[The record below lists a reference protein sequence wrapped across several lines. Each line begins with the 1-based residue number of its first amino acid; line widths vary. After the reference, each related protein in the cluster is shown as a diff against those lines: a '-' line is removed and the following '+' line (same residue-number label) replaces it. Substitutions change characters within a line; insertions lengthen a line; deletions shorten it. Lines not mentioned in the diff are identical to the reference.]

1 MGERENTGLAISAVG
16 HLVVLAVLAVVWLF
30 GLMSTKSASTPVIA
44 VDMISDSELSQIMAG
59 VKNAPQAPAPKPIVD
74 KIGEA
79 SPPVKD
85 PTPKVSDKP
94 EIAPSAAAPPP
105 PPPEAKPAE
114 AKPDKAEPKVDE
126 IAEALKR

>member
-94 EIAPSAAAPPP
+94 EIMPSAAEAAPPP
-105 PPPEAKPAE
+105 
-114 AKPDKAEPKVDE
+114 EPKPE
-126 IAEALKR
+126 TKPEPKPERERR